1 MICIYIMDTL
11 IYQPVVCKIKWMY
24 TPLDISSTKLRK
36 SRLDLVVLFYP
47 QLDQFH
53 PVRHTP
59 QWNLW
64 RLAVWGWSIWWWT
77 ATGQSHYVGMSL
89 GPSTFPQWSPSVP
102 PLSPTSLYWTTCHC
116 LFLPRK
122 EVPRRRTAMRP
133 RRTTR
138 RGWRGGSVSDRVN
151 VHTGRSWPYWLESIK
166 EERLQYEKE

>member
-1 MICIYIMDTL
+1 MHLHHGYTYIPTSSMQNQMNV
-11 IYQPVVCKIKWMY
+11 Y
-24 TPLDISSTKLRK
+24 PLDISSTKLRK
-36 SRLDLVVLFYP
+36 FRLDLVVLFYP

-166 EERLQYEKE
+166 EER

>member
-1 MICIYIMDTL
+1 MHLHHGYTYIPTSSMQNQMNV
-11 IYQPVVCKIKWMY
+11 Y
-24 TPLDISSTKLRK
+24 PLDISSTKLRK
-36 SRLDLVVLFYP
+36 FRLDLVVLFYP

-53 PVRHTP
+53 PVRHIP

-166 EERLQYEKE
+166 EER

>member
-1 MICIYIMDTL
+1 MHLHHGYTYIPTSSMQNQMNV
-11 IYQPVVCKIKWMY
+11 Y
-24 TPLDISSTKLRK
+24 PLDISSTKLRK
-36 SRLDLVVLFYP
+36 FRIDLVVLFYP

-133 RRTTR
+133 RRMTR

-166 EERLQYEKE
+166 EER

>member
-1 MICIYIMDTL
+1 MHLHHGYTYIPTSSMQNQMNV
-11 IYQPVVCKIKWMY
+11 Y
-24 TPLDISSTKLRK
+24 PLDISSTKLRK
-36 SRLDLVVLFYP
+36 FRIDLVVLFYP

-166 EERLQYEKE
+166 EER

>member
-1 MICIYIMDTL
+1 MQNQMNVY
-11 IYQPVVCKIKWMY
+11 
-24 TPLDISSTKLRK
+24 PLDISSTKLRK
-36 SRLDLVVLFYP
+36 FRLDLVVLFYP

-53 PVRHTP
+53 PVRHIP

>member
-1 MICIYIMDTL
+1 MQNQMNVY
-11 IYQPVVCKIKWMY
+11 
-24 TPLDISSTKLRK
+24 PLDISSTKLRK
-36 SRLDLVVLFYP
+36 FRLDLVVLFYP
-47 QLDQFH
+47 QLDQFL

>member
-1 MICIYIMDTL
+1 MHLHHGYTYIPTSSMQNQMNV
-11 IYQPVVCKIKWMY
+11 Y
-24 TPLDISSTKLRK
+24 PLDISSTKLRK
-36 SRLDLVVLFYP
+36 FRLDLVVLFYP

-102 PLSPTSLYWTTCHC
+102 PLSPTSLYWTACHC

-133 RRTTR
+133 RRMTR

-166 EERLQYEKE
+166 EER

>member
-1 MICIYIMDTL
+1 MQNQMNVY
-11 IYQPVVCKIKWMY
+11 
-24 TPLDISSTKLRK
+24 PLDISSTKLRK
-36 SRLDLVVLFYP
+36 FRLDLVVLFYP

-133 RRTTR
+133 RRMTR